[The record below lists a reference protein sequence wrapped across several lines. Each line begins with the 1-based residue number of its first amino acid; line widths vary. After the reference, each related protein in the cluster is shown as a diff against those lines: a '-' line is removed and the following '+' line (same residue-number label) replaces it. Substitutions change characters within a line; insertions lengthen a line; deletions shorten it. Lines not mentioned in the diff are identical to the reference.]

1 MTLDQPHPR
10 LEHETNM
17 EWAMR
22 TGRASGFTLIELMVV
37 LALLAVLSF
46 IAVPGL
52 FGLIRD
58 NQVQAQA
65 EEMSAMLQY
74 ARSESLIRRRAVIV
88 NIDVASGQVDVL
100 AGGETLRS
108 ATFDA
113 NGVDF
118 TSSHPQ
124 LTYRPNG
131 TSTIGDFSATICR
144 DNLGE
149 RGYVI
154 TVINSGQST
163 LHPQGLN
170 ENGTALGG
178 C

>member
-1 MTLDQPHPR
+1 
-10 LEHETNM
+10 
-17 EWAMR
+17 MR
-22 TGRASGFTLIELMVV
+22 NGRASGFTLIELMVV

-74 ARSESLIRRRAVIV
+74 ARSESLIRRRPIV
-88 NIDVASGQVDVL
+88 VDIDVASGEVNIGNGV
-100 AGGETLRS
+100 ETLRS

-113 NGVDF
+113 NGVNF
-118 TSSHPQ
+118 ASSHPQ
-124 LTYRPNG
+124 ITYRANG
-131 TSTIGDFSATICR
+131 TSTVGDFRTTFCR

-154 TVINSGQST
+154 TVINSGRST

-170 ENGTALGG
+170 ENGAALGG